1 MSAFD
6 RAHTTFY
13 STLIETM
20 YRGVVATP
28 TASYLSKVA
37 DINPPHLHLTP
48 PLEFRRDL
56 WHQKTRVPELSCGFV
71 CVILCVAVLV
81 EHRLVTDTDRHGHR
95 AIAYTALA

>member
-1 MSAFD
+1 
-6 RAHTTFY
+6 
-13 STLIETM
+13 M

-81 EHRLVTDTDRHGHR
+81 HRLVTDTDRHGHR
-95 AIAYTALA
+95 TIAYTALG